1 MKLTKFSVSELC
13 DTEKQIE
20 CVNGIIEEL
29 SKTLKDVILDV
40 YRMGITD
47 ALVFRFIEVGGFD
60 ICSCC
65 LDLDNVERRL
75 RIETIMNEPKRMIES
90 VKVTYLQRCGIIH

>member
-20 CVNGIIEEL
+20 CVNRIIEEL
-29 SKTLKDVILDV
+29 SKALKDVTLDV

-47 ALVFRFIEVGGFD
+47 ILVFRFIEVGGSD

-65 LDLDNVERRL
+65 LDLDNVERRF
-75 RIETIMNEPKRMIES
+75 RIETVMNEPRRMIES

>member
-13 DTEKQIE
+13 DTEKQIM

-29 SKTLKDVILDV
+29 SKTLKDVTLDV

-47 ALVFRFIEVGGFD
+47 ALVFHFIELGGSD

-65 LDLDNVERRL
+65 LDLGNVERRF
-75 RIETIMNEPKRMIES
+75 RIETIMNESKRMIES
-90 VKVTYLQRCGIIH
+90 VKVTYLQRCGIIY